1 MNQRVYAPADAY
13 GDMIPTGRYRFE
25 YLDGKITP
33 INSTNLWFIQD
44 DQVKPQSNAF
54 VYKNGGSIKKAA
66 NGFKWLSDIGEKINS
81 GEQSLKPFI
90 DFERLLKNQ
99 QTTKEVWNHQ
109 LNASRALYDRKEQAY
124 IPRSVSVSSYLAPVQ
139 QYENNVRKHYA
150 DLKANIPVTNDAT
163 KNFNMMMS
171 VAGDEKSAID
181 NIGQMRSDATSRAN
195 IESTN
200 VYNTTAK
207 LQTDAANK
215 NNAYGV
221 AAKVQENTTKAGMAD
236 ALGYNINQALTQ
248 LSGDAAK
255 ADAYRLNQN
264 IFAENQRLQS
274 ANSAER
280 ERIIDEAHAA
290 YVQYVNNEKAAGRT
304 PEDENT
310 WYNRQGVYKT
320 LLARLD
326 AQTTAAMIGNQ
337 TRMRNPYT
345 GGLYSGIRPQYYY
358 HNYSTYLPDE
368 TIIAG
373 KKKGG
378 TLSAKDRMT
387 VDDNKSVKDINKEKV
402 KNAIKALEN
411 NNKRLYE
418 LLYKLL

>member
-1 MNQRVYAPADAY
+1 M
-13 GDMIPTGRYRFE
+13 
-25 YLDGKITP
+25 
-33 INSTNLWFIQD
+33 
-44 DQVKPQSNAF
+44 
-54 VYKNGGSIKKAA
+54 
-66 NGFKWLSDIGEKINS
+66 
-81 GEQSLKPFI
+81 
-90 DFERLLKNQ
+90 
-99 QTTKEVWNHQ
+99 
-109 LNASRALYDRKEQAY
+109 
-124 IPRSVSVSSYLAPVQ
+124 Q
-139 QYENNVRKHYA
+139 QYKNNVRKHYA

-181 NIGQMRSDATSRAN
+181 NIGQMESDATSRAN

-221 AAKVQENTTKAGMAD
+221 AADMQYNTTLAERAN
-236 ALGYNINQALTQ
+236 ALGTNINQIMTQ
-248 LSGDAAK
+248 LSSDAAK
-255 ADAYRLNQN
+255 ADIYRLNQN

-274 ANSAER
+274 ANSAEK

-290 YVQYVNNEKAAGRT
+290 YIQYAKNEDAAGRT
-304 PEDENT
+304 PEDGNT
-310 WYNRQGVYKT
+310 WWNRQGLYKT
-320 LLARLD
+320 ALARLD
-326 AQTTAAMIGNQ
+326 AQTQSAMIENQ
-337 TRMRNPYT
+337 TRMRNPFT
-345 GGLYSGIRPQYYY
+345 GGLYSGIRPGYYY
-358 HNYSTYLPDE
+358 HNYNTYLPDE

-378 TLSAKDRMT
+378 TLSAQDRMT